1 MNLTLKEI
9 SEIVSGKLVGKE
21 NLSVVSINTLAD
33 AKENELSF
41 LGNKKYIHDM
51 KNTKAAAIL
60 FPKNLNHE
68 QYKDKNLILVE
79 DPQFACGK
87 ILMMIEKERLSKIK
101 KGISPKATIEE
112 NVSLGKDVCIGHN
125 VVVEENTTIGDNTKI
140 LPNVFIGRDVYIG
153 KNCLIYPNVTIRE
166 KTKIGDNCI
175 INAGAVIAGDGFGFV
190 YEGDK
195 VYKKPQLGYVEIG
208 NNVEIGANTTIDRAT
223 LPSSKTYIGDNTKID
238 NLVMVAHNVHIGKNS
253 TIVAQVGIAGS
264 TTIGNHVTLAGQV
277 GIVGHIKVG
286 DNVMVGAKS
295 GITNDV
301 EPNQIVSGNPLQ
313 PIRKYLQS
321 QVIIRKLPE
330 VYEQVKNLIKRQ
342 ENKEKKDK

>member
-1 MNLTLKEI
+1 MKLTLKEI
-9 SEIVSGKLVGKE
+9 AEIVSGTLIGNQE
-21 NLSVVSINTLAD
+21 LSVVSINTLSD

-41 LGNKKYIHDM
+41 LGNKKYEHFVKD
-51 KNTKAAAIL
+51 TKAAAIL
-60 FPKNLNHE
+60 FPKKLDHE
-68 QYKDKNLILVE
+68 KYKDKNLILVD

-87 ILMMIEKERLSKIK
+87 ILMLIEKEKLSKIK

-112 NVSLGKDVCIGHN
+112 NVILGKDVCIGHN
-125 VVVEENTTIGDNTKI
+125 VVIEDNTTIGDNTKI

-166 KTKIGDNCI
+166 RTKIGDNCI
-175 INAGAVIAGDGFGFV
+175 INAGVVIAGDGFGFV

-238 NLVMVAHNVHIGKNS
+238 NLVMIAHNVHIGKNS

-264 TTIGNHVTLAGQV
+264 TTVGNHVTLAGQV
-277 GIVGHIKVG
+277 GLVGHINIG
-286 DNVMVGAKS
+286 DNVMIGAQS
-295 GITNDV
+295 GVTNDI
-301 EPNQIVSGNPLQ
+301 EPNQIVAGEPLQ
-313 PIRKYLQS
+313 PYRRYLQTKA
-321 QVIIRKLPE
+321 IIKKLPE
-330 VYEQVKNLIKRQ
+330 IYEQIKSLIK
-342 ENKEKKDK
+342 EKAQKDK